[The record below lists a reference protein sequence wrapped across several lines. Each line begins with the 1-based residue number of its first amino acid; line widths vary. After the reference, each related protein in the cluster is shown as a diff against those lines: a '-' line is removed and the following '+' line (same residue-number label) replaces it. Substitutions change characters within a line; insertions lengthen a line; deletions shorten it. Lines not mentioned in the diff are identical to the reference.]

1 MLHVYGKF
9 NILCIAYRGY
19 GSSEGVPNEADMKK
33 DALSV
38 TEFIKTCNKIDNN
51 RVFLFGRSLGGAVAL
66 SLASDLDKIGD
77 RIYKGVVIENT
88 FTSIGH
94 MAETL
99 FPFFKS
105 APWLKRIMLK
115 VNWNSE
121 ECVKTLKTPVLFISG
136 D

>member
-9 NILCIAYRGY
+9 NILCVAYRGY
-19 GSSEGVPNEADMKK
+19 GSSEGVPNEAGMKR
-33 DALSV
+33 DALAV
-38 TEFIKTCNKIDNN
+38 TEYIKTCSKIDNQ

-66 SLASDLDKIGD
+66 NLASELDKKSD

-88 FTSIGH
+88 FTSIGQ

-105 APWLKRIMLK
+105 VPWLKKIMLK
-115 VNWNSE
+115 MNWNSE
-121 ECVKTLKTPVLFISG
+121 ECVKMMKTPVLFISG